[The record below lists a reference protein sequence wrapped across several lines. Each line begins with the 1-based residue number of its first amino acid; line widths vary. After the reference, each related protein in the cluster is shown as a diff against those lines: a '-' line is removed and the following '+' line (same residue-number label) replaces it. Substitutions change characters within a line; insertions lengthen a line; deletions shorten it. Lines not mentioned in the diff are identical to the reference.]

1 MGAYVMTLETPFG
14 TFKGNRKDISKVIK
28 LHDNLIILS
37 LCKEMYDEA
46 LNHVEVI
53 IMRNDNVDELFCR
66 CKTIKKQRLSDKQAK
81 SRYINYHSMPFF
93 PYDTKRKEF
102 VFDADHNLLAEM
114 ERKANIILMKA
125 PIDMQGLLC

>member
-1 MGAYVMTLETPFG
+1 MGAYVITLETPFG

-53 IMRNDNVDELFCR
+53 TMKSDIDELFCR
-66 CKTIKKQRLSDKQAK
+66 CKTIKEQRLSDKQAK

-102 VFDADHNLLAEM
+102 VFDANHNLLAEM
-114 ERKANIILMKA
+114 EKES
-125 PIDMQGLLC
+125 

>member
-1 MGAYVMTLETPFG
+1 MGAYVITLETPFG

-53 IMRNDNVDELFCR
+53 TMRNDNVDELFCR

-102 VFDADHNLLAEM
+102 VFDADHNLLANM
-114 ERKANIILMKA
+114 EKES
-125 PIDMQGLLC
+125 

>member
-1 MGAYVMTLETPFG
+1 MTLETPFG

-53 IMRNDNVDELFCR
+53 IMRNDNVGELFCR

-102 VFDADHNLLAEM
+102 VCDADHKRLAGM
-114 ERKANIILMKA
+114 EKES
-125 PIDMQGLLC
+125 

>member
-1 MGAYVMTLETPFG
+1 MGAYVITLETPFG

-46 LNHVEVI
+46 LNHVEDVK
-53 IMRNDNVDELFCR
+53 MKNDNVDELFCK
-66 CKTIKKQRLSDKQAK
+66 CKTIKEQRLSDKQAK

-93 PYDTKRKEF
+93 PYDIKRKEF
-102 VFDADHNLLAEM
+102 VFDTDHNLLANM
-114 ERKANIILMKA
+114 EKES
-125 PIDMQGLLC
+125 

>member
-1 MGAYVMTLETPFG
+1 MGAYVITLETPFG

-53 IMRNDNVDELFCR
+53 TMRNDNVDELFCR

-114 ERKANIILMKA
+114 KKES
-125 PIDMQGLLC
+125 

>member
-1 MGAYVMTLETPFG
+1 MGAYVITLETPFG

-37 LCKEMYDEA
+37 LCKEMYDKA
-46 LNHVEVI
+46 LNHVEDVK
-53 IMRNDNVDELFCR
+53 MKNDIDELFCK

-114 ERKANIILMKA
+114 EKES
-125 PIDMQGLLC
+125 